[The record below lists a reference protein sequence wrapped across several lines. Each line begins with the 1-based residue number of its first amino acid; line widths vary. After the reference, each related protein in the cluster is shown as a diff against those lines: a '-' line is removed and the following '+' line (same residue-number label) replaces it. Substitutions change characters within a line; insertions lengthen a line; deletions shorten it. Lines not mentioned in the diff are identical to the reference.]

1 MITVL
6 AGGVGAARFLRGL
19 VDVVDPASVTVI
31 GNTADDEEFL
41 GLHVSPD
48 LDTVVYTL
56 ANAVDP
62 ETGWGLAGDS
72 YACLEQ
78 AALLGEETWFRL
90 GDADLATHVQRTL
103 LLREGRTLSEATEA
117 VAGAFGLECRLL
129 PMTDDPV
136 RTIVATD
143 ASAEGGSASG
153 GGELS
158 FQEYFVRRHWQDEVR
173 ALRFQGTDEARP
185 APGVLDAIA
194 GAEVIIV
201 APSNPLV
208 SIGPILA
215 VPGVRQALRDTPA
228 PVVAVSPIVGGR
240 ALKGPADRMLASLGH
255 EASAPGVARLYADFL
270 DVLVLDRE
278 DAALAPEVASIGV
291 RPVVTDT
298 IMRDAAVRRAL
309 AETTLRAFGPSSGR
323 GLC

>member
-19 VDVVDPASVTVI
+19 IDVVDPASVTVI
-31 GNTADDEEFL
+31 GNTGDDDEFL

-48 LDTVVYTL
+48 LDTVLYTL
-56 ANAVDP
+56 ADVVDP
-62 ETGWGLAGDS
+62 EHGWGLAGDS

-78 AALLGEETWFRL
+78 AARLGEETWFRL

-103 LLREGRTLSEATEA
+103 LLREGRTLSQAAEAIA
-117 VAGAFGLECRLL
+117 RAFGLACRLL
-129 PMTDDPV
+129 PMSDQPV

-143 ASAEGGSASG
+143 ASAEGGSTSG

-158 FQEYFVRRHWQDEVR
+158 FQEYFVRRQWQDEVW
-173 ALRFQGTDEARP
+173 ALRFQGAEEARP
-185 APGVLDAIA
+185 APGVLEAIA
-194 GAEVIIV
+194 DAEVVIV

-215 VPGVRQALRDTPA
+215 VPGVRGALRETPA
-228 PVVAVSPIVGGR
+228 PVVGVSPIVGGR

-255 EASAPGVARLYADFL
+255 EASARGVARFYADFL

-278 DAALAPEVASIGV
+278 DAALAPEVASLGV
-291 RPVVTDT
+291 RPVVADT
-298 IMRDAAVRRAL
+298 IMRDAAARRAL
-309 AETTLRAFGPSSGR
+309 AETTLRAVSP
-323 GLC
+323 

>member
-1 MITVL
+1 VITVL

-19 VDVVDPASVTVI
+19 VDVVEPASVTVI

-56 ANAVDP
+56 ADVVDP
-62 ETGWGLAGDS
+62 EHGWGLAGES
-72 YACLEQ
+72 YACQEQ
-78 AALLGEETWFRL
+78 TARLGEAAWFRL

-103 LLREGRTLSEATEA
+103 LLREGRTLSQATDA
-117 VAGAFGLECRLL
+117 IGRAFGLACPLL
-129 PMTDDPV
+129 PMSDDSV
-136 RTIVATD
+136 RTVVATD
-143 ASAEGGSASG
+143 

-158 FQEYFVRRHWQDEVR
+158 FQEYFVRRRWQDEVR
-173 ALRFQGTDEARP
+173 ALRFEGVEEARP
-185 APGVLDAIA
+185 APGVLEAIA
-194 GAEVIIV
+194 EAEAVIV

-215 VPGVRQALRDTPA
+215 VPGLRPALRETKA
-228 PVVAVSPIVGGR
+228 PVIAVSPIVGGR

-255 EASAPGVARLYADFL
+255 EPSAAGVARLYADFL
-270 DVLVLDRE
+270 HTLVLDRE
-278 DAALAPEVASIGV
+278 DAALAPEVASLGV

-298 IMRDAAVRRAL
+298 IMRDAASRRAL
-309 AETTLRAFGPSSGR
+309 AETTLRAVVS
-323 GLC
+323 

>member
-19 VDVVDPASVTVI
+19 IDVVDPATVTVI
-31 GNTADDEEFL
+31 GNTADDDEFW

-56 ANAVDP
+56 ADAVDP

-78 AALLGEETWFRL
+78 AALMGEESWFRL
-90 GDADLATHVQRTL
+90 GDADLVTHAQRTM
-103 LLREGRTLSEATEA
+103 LLRQGRTLSEATEA
-117 VAGAFGLECRLL
+117 IARGYGLACRLL
-129 PMTDDPV
+129 PMSDDRV
-136 RTIVATD
+136 RTTVSTD
-143 ASAEGGSASG
+143 

-158 FQEYFVRRHWQDEVR
+158 FQEYFVRRQWQDEVR
-173 ALRFQGTDEARP
+173 GLHFQGIEEARP
-185 APGVLDAIA
+185 APGVLEAIA
-194 GAEVIIV
+194 DGEVVIV

-215 VPGVRQALRDTPA
+215 VPGVREALRDTAA

-255 EASAPGVARLYADFL
+255 EASAVGVARLYADFL
-270 DVLVLDRE
+270 NTLVLDRQDE
-278 DAALAPEVASIGV
+278 ALAPEVESLGV
-291 RPVVTDT
+291 RAVVTET
-298 IMRDAAVRRAL
+298 IMRDAASRRAL
-309 AETTLRAFGPSSGR
+309 AEATLKAASP
-323 GLC
+323 